1 MTQSAHSPI
10 PNLPGGHRIWLGDG
24 SGRLTAQECRLLRQ
38 SLRLQPR
45 DVSDAMA
52 VVGRDCPPKVVAGW
66 EGRQSKGPPDDVC
79 AFLWACDVAVHRL
92 MGRVLQAWDQAEGQA
107 SGTLPPRHGDQAT
120 AEVNAPE
127 LRGYAL
133 LPETLRAL
141 HAAAWDRAAL
151 KIRFTTTARIA
162 IP

>member
-1 MTQSAHSPI
+1 MSQSAQTPI
-10 PNLPGGHRIWLGDG
+10 PNLPAGHRIWLGDG

-52 VVGRDCPPKVVAGW
+52 MVGRDCPPKVVAGW

-79 AFLWACDVAVHRL
+79 AFLWACDAAVTDL
-92 MGRVLQAWDQAEGQA
+92 EARVLAGRPSRDV
-107 SGTLPPRHGDQAT
+107 LPPRQGDRA
-120 AEVNAPE
+120 AADLSGIGLERWVLPE
-127 LRGYAL
+127 
-133 LPETLRAL
+133 ETLRAL
-141 HAAAWDRAAL
+141 HTSAWDRAAL
-151 KIRFTTTARIA
+151 SLRSAPGARVS